1 MTNRISIRLAA
12 VNEHAAL
19 DALQRHAALANE
31 GDREILLE
39 NSDAIELPVAQIL
52 AQRVFVAERDGAILG
67 FAALAQR
74 FDGEIEIDG
83 LFVEPGAWRQG
94 IGRLLVDRSAQFAS
108 THGSN
113 WLHVVGNP
121 HAAGFYAACG
131 FEKIGALETRFGVGF
146 FMKKRL

>member
-1 MTNRISIRLAA
+1 MTSRISIRLAA
-12 VNEHAAL
+12 VDEHAAL
-19 DALQRHAALANE
+19 EALQRHAALANE
-31 GDREILLE
+31 GDREVLLE
-39 NSDAIELPVAQIL
+39 NFDAVELPVAQIV
-52 AQRVFVAERDGAILG
+52 AQQVFVAERDGAILG
-67 FAALAQR
+67 FAALAPR

-121 HAAGFYAACG
+121 HAAGFYGACG
-131 FEKIGALETRFGVGF
+131 FEKVGALETRFGVGLL
-146 FMKKRL
+146 MKKRL